1 MTKGLRETFVGIF
14 VVVGV
19 IVFIALYTWLS
30 GKIFFRNTYDATVY
44 FEDVEGLR
52 VGDPVLVYG
61 IEKGKVKSMEIDN
74 GRVQVTLAIDR
85 DVRLPDDSKISIRA
99 VSYVGADKYVKI
111 TPGIGDNIPEVYYGT
126 GGSLDLEALGS
137 QLDSLIATFG
147 KIEIPDLDEA
157 VRRFSAD
164 LSKSLGRLLSM
175 LEDPID
181 KIDVLAARLDSLT
194 VLIKGDGTVGR
205 LLKSDELYEE
215 LRDTNLALKALIQDI
230 NENPKK
236 YINIKVF

>member
-30 GKIFFRNTYDATVY
+30 GKVFFRNTYDARVY

-61 IEKGKVKSMEIDN
+61 IEKGKVKSMQIDS
-74 GRVQVTLAIDR
+74 GGVQVILAMER
-85 DVRLPDDSKISIRA
+85 DVQLPEDSKICIRA

-111 TPGIGDNIPEVYYGT
+111 TPGTSDNIPDSYYGT

-137 QLDSLIATFG
+137 QLDSLITTFS
-147 KIEIPDLDEA
+147 KIEIPDLDKA
-157 VRRFSAD
+157 VRRFSDD
-164 LSKSLGRLLSM
+164 LNRSIKRLLSM
-175 LEDPID
+175 LEEPVDRID
-181 KIDVLAARLDSLT
+181 ILAARLDSLT
-194 VLIKGDGTVGR
+194 LLFKGDGTVGR
-205 LLKSDELYEE
+205 LLKSDDLYNE
-215 LRDTNLALKALIQDI
+215 LRETNFALKSLIEDI